1 MLNREWNRVPRQAV
15 WVGTFTLLVKEI
27 RRYMRIWTQ
36 SLVPPVITT
45 SLYFLVFGNLIGR
58 RIGEMGGLPY
68 AEFMVPGLVMLAVV
82 QNSYANV
89 ASSFFG
95 VKFARSIEELI
106 MSPLSP
112 SAIVFGYVIGG
123 ASRGLLVGSI
133 VLAVSWIF
141 TPAHVSSPLLGL
153 LIAVMTAVIF
163 ATAGLINGML
173 AETFDDVGIVPTF
186 VLTPLIYL
194 GGIFYSVSML
204 PEPWHTLTYLNPLF
218 YVINAFRFAINTSTD
233 VPFLYSMLFL
243 TAVLVALLAFAIFM
257 LRRGKGIRL

>member
-1 MLNREWNRVPRQAV
+1 MNNGKIPYQLVL
-15 WVGTFTLLVKEI
+15 VGTTTLLIREI
-27 RRYMRIWTQ
+27 RRFMRIWRQ

-58 RIGEMGGLPY
+58 RIGEMSGMPY

-82 QNSYANV
+82 QNSYSNV

-95 VKFARSIEELI
+95 VKFSRAIEELI

-112 SAIVFGYVIGG
+112 TAIVIGYVAGG
-123 ASRGLLVGSI
+123 VARGLLVGTI
-133 VLAVSWIF
+133 VLMVSWVF
-141 TPAHVSSPLLGL
+141 TPAQVALPVHAIM
-153 LIAVMTAVIF
+153 IAVMTAIIF
-163 ATAGLINGML
+163 STAGLINGML

-204 PEPWHTLTYLNPLF
+204 PDPWFSLSHINPLF
-218 YVINAFRFAINTSTD
+218 YVINAFRYTINGQTD
-233 VPFLYSMLFL
+233 VPYLHSLLLL
-243 TAVLVALLAFAIFM
+243 TIVMVGLIALAITM
-257 LRRGKGIRL
+257 LRNGKGIRA